1 MNTYKE
7 VNSFEEI
14 DTSINREILD
24 NNKNLNFTRYFEL
37 SKSSVCENGSRT
49 EQNAKDWMV
58 FKKPEELLFN
68 HGEFITKDGFEHL
81 VNEIK
86 AKPGS
91 NRALYSLL
99 NHSDIFGKGDNP
111 IPSFLLFQVTIEE
124 NILYATSYFR
134 ALEVANFL
142 KINLQ
147 EIKLNILKIIQNCNF
162 VHINKVRITIHAF
175 NAYKNE
181 DQNIPK
187 IFEID
192 RLKKSKLSRLLYKSS
207 EHAEL
212 SRLITEKKGVDTY
225 ISTEWVQTIIDELT
239 DNPDMIEE
247 PSLLKT
253 NINNLKEKFEA
264 LLNVYLRLIEFRKRA
279 SHSQEIDQANQRA
292 NDLIQGIVEKI

>member
-212 SRLITEKKGVDTY
+212 SRLITEKKVLIPILALNGFKLL
-225 ISTEWVQTIIDELT
+225 SMNLQIIQ
-239 DNPDMIEE
+239 I
-247 PSLLKT
+247 
-253 NINNLKEKFEA
+253 
-264 LLNVYLRLIEFRKRA
+264 
-279 SHSQEIDQANQRA
+279 
-292 NDLIQGIVEKI
+292 